1 MTAARRL
8 RELLA
13 RPGIVLAAG
22 APDALSAR
30 LVEEAGFP
38 LCVVGGNALAMAR
51 GYPDLGLITM
61 SEVLEAV
68 RYVAAALSI
77 PVVADV
83 DTGYGDALNVWRT
96 VRSFEDAGVAGIHI
110 EDQVWPKRCGHMPG
124 KKVIPAN
131 EMVAKIRAAVTARR
145 DPDFVIIARCDA
157 LVVDGLDDTLAR
169 GEAYRAAGADVL
181 FFETG
186 QKLDEI
192 EAIARHFAARVP
204 LLWNHSES
212 GKVPLLSAAELEALG
227 FKICAFYGHAQLAG
241 CLAIRDT
248 LAEIRRTGNSRTIW
262 DRMLPLDDAWEIVGL
277 TRLIDM
283 QHDFTGE

>member
-1 MTAARRL
+1 MTAARQL

-22 APDALSAR
+22 APDALTAR
-30 LVEEAGFP
+30 LVEDAGFP

-68 RYVAAALSI
+68 RYVTAALSI
-77 PVVADV
+77 PVIADV

-96 VRSFEDAGVAGIHI
+96 VRSFEDAGVAGIHV

-131 EMVAKIRAAVTARR
+131 EMVAKIRAAAAARR
-145 DPDFVIIARCDA
+145 DPDFVVIARCDA
-157 LVVDGLDDTLAR
+157 LVVTGLDDTLAR

-186 QKLDEI
+186 HQMDEI
-192 EAIARHFAARVP
+192 EAIARRFAARVP

-212 GKVPLLSAAELEALG
+212 GKVPLLSAAELETLG

-241 CLAIRDT
+241 CLAIRET

-262 DRMLPLDDAWEIVGL
+262 DRMLALDDAWEVVRL
-277 TRLIDM
+277 ARLIDM
-283 QHDFTGE
+283 QRGFTGE